1 MNSEYEIIGNI
12 VLKVL
17 RRDDNE
23 IISRDLI
30 AYYLK
35 KELEHITRSEM
46 SAYEKKLY
54 ESAARMIG
62 NPAIMS
68 LTQL

>member
-1 MNSEYEIIGNI
+1 MNSEYEIMGNV

-17 RRDDNE
+17 RQDDSE

-30 AYYLK
+30 AYYLT
-35 KELEHITRSEM
+35 KELEHVTRSDS

-54 ESAARMIG
+54 ETAARIIG
-62 NPAIMS
+62 TPSIM
-68 LTQL
+68 